1 MFKEILIEFSKN
13 DVKYLVIG
21 AVALGLSGY
30 PRASFDLDILP
41 DLTIQNLE
49 KIISVLKKLGYKP
62 VIPVRWE
69 ELKDPQKRKMWYEK
83 KNMKVFSA
91 VHPQKPQNI
100 VDLMIYHPI
109 DFESCFKSKQTVKIG
124 NFDIYLVSMKDLLK
138 LKKLSMRAKD
148 LQDIQ
153 VIEEII
159 KMQNNE

>member
-62 VIPVRWE
+62 IIPVRWE

-109 DFESCFKSKQTVKIG
+109 DFESCFYERFAEAQKTFHASKRLARYSGYRRNNK
-124 NFDIYLVSMKDLLK
+124 N
-138 LKKLSMRAKD
+138 AK
-148 LQDIQ
+148 Q
-153 VIEEII
+153 
-159 KMQNNE
+159 